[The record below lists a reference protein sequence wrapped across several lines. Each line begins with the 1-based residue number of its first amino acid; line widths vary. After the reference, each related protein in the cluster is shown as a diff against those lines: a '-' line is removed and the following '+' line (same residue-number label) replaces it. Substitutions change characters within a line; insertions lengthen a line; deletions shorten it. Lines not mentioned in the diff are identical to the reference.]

1 MSVNTESGGSFRTRA
16 RDKQSDFLLIEYSH
30 VSESLLRNEESGEKR
45 AAFFVTAVGAAAG
58 VLGFVFGG
66 DQAIVPREHLAAAGT
81 VSAAVLLC
89 LGIFTVRR
97 LIERHIVTDQYI
109 FALRAL
115 RRLFLSKVDAAAVS
129 NAFFAPYAP
138 AQARSLK
145 VLSIGKGGWLETV
158 AMVNA
163 LLAGTVAACA
173 MVALDTPASWNAIL
187 MVAVTLAAWIGQ
199 IRYARQVIARKHA
212 KLACADAADLR
223 NTE

>member
-1 MSVNTESGGSFRTRA
+1 M
-16 RDKQSDFLLIEYSH
+16 
-30 VSESLLRNEESGEKR
+30 SESLLRNEESGEKR

-66 DQAIVPREHLAAAGT
+66 DQAIAPREHLAAAGT

-115 RRLFLSKVDAAAVS
+115 RRVFLSKADAAAIS

-138 AQARSLK
+138 PKARTLK
-145 VLSIGKGGWLETV
+145 VLSFGKGGWLETV
-158 AMVNA
+158 AVVNA
-163 LLAGTVAACA
+163 LLAGTVLACA
-173 MVALDTPASWNAIL
+173 LVALDAPALWNAML
-187 MVAVTLAAWIGQ
+187 SVGVTLAAWMRQ
-199 IRYARQVIARKHA
+199 IRYARRLIATKHA
-212 KLACADAADLR
+212 ELACADATELR